1 MHHCGQPIG
10 SMGILET
17 LTSSGLCISQ
27 SIGIVNPLKHHETIW
42 LRPDTESHNLPSTE
56 ARDAYGYFS
65 ATQNDMDL
73 PGTHIIPW
81 HVLTLLIPISALT
94 THGWKR
100 ENGELGIQ
108 WDSPENLTKSKERVE
123 YVLSGCKCKTGC
135 TNKRCKCFKQER
147 RCGPGCKCVNCMN
160 TQSNHLLEEDDVHD
174 LVLSE
179 QCHSNSEDDYVET
192 DCEEDEETNEIIN
205 EVFGPD
211 NDTEDV
217 FV

>member
-1 MHHCGQPIG
+1 M
-10 SMGILET
+10 
-17 LTSSGLCISQ
+17 
-27 SIGIVNPLKHHETIW
+27 
-42 LRPDTESHNLPSTE
+42 
-56 ARDAYGYFS
+56 
-65 ATQNDMDL
+65 
-73 PGTHIIPW
+73 

-108 WDSPENLTKSKERVE
+108 WDSPKNLTKSKERVE

-160 TQSNHLLEEDDVHD
+160 TLSNHLLDVHD

-192 DCEEDEETNEIIN
+192 DCEEDEETNKIMNTYTSSHTHTHTHPHTHTYTSTHTHTHHTHTHTHILTHTYTH
-205 EVFGPD
+205 
-211 NDTEDV
+211 TEERPWTY
-217 FV
+217 